1 MLLGLG
7 TSAMLFLPA
16 ILAQMKGKSNFSL
29 EQLAPAVRTSLKAV
43 LSTLYIYSETNVS
56 SNPVIYTGGVVLVL
70 CLVLLLHKAV
80 PKRIRIGHLLFLAVG
95 IGCFCLTTTDVLLSC
110 VRIVGSYFFR
120 YSFLLSF
127 LFVMIAG
134 QCLEYIGQNENDSK
148 ERKGISEKY
157 AFCLAV
163 LILIAGMLVLEWQS
177 AKKTALIAIVLLL
190 AIYGICYYGFLH
202 TKKRLG
208 SLCLS
213 ASCLCRT
220 FRRAFL

>member
-1 MLLGLG
+1 M
-7 TSAMLFLPA
+7 
-16 ILAQMKGKSNFSL
+16 QMQQAASVLCQHFPEIN
-29 EQLAPAVRTSLKAV
+29 PAVCTVVISLFKFAD
-43 LSTLYIYSETNVS
+43 TF
-56 SNPVIYTGGVVLVL
+56 
-70 CLVLLLHKAV
+70 
-80 PKRIRIGHLLFLAVG
+80 RIGHLLFLAVG

-163 LILIAGMLVLEWQS
+163 LILIAGTLVLEWQS
-177 AKKTALIAIVLLL
+177 AKKTALIAIVL
-190 AIYGICYYGFLH
+190 
-202 TKKRLG
+202 
-208 SLCLS
+208 
-213 ASCLCRT
+213 
-220 FRRAFL
+220 RRNPHHS